1 MLPSLEVR
9 MAALII
15 GADSAS
21 GGLWVILLVKHST
34 VELAT
39 DQHPLLNSTTAGD
52 FLEGGVHLPVIPLCA
67 TISCPQHS
75 PVAKDTAYYLQL

>member
-1 MLPSLEVR
+1 MLPLLEKR

-39 DQHPLLNSTTAGD
+39 DQHPLLNNTTAGD
-52 FLEGGVHLPVIPLCA
+52 FLEGGIFQSYLCVHWMFE
-67 TISCPQHS
+67 
-75 PVAKDTAYYLQL
+75 